1 MSWTNC
7 IRGLAGRGAV
17 GSATAAT
24 LLIGFFEILQMR
36 NLYMNILG
44 GAGKS
49 NFYWPNSESKI
60 LVFWIPEIWWSGSQL
75 HAYASLGSHP
85 EKLSDKSSRR
95 NIYCAKTFKPSTE
108 VTSEKWT
115 DKSLKRNI
123 FDKTFIPETSLGEGW
138 TLIFIRL
145 LRRGEEMVWKKL
157 TANRFEKRGEVAD
170 RIPVTF
176 WLAVCCSR

>member
-24 LLIGFFEILQMR
+24 LLIEFFEILQMR

-60 LVFWIPEIWWSGSQL
+60 LVF
-75 HAYASLGSHP
+75 
-85 EKLSDKSSRR
+85 
-95 NIYCAKTFKPSTE
+95 
-108 VTSEKWT
+108 
-115 DKSLKRNI
+115 
-123 FDKTFIPETSLGEGW
+123 
-138 TLIFIRL
+138 
-145 LRRGEEMVWKKL
+145 
-157 TANRFEKRGEVAD
+157 
-170 RIPVTF
+170 
-176 WLAVCCSR
+176 